1 MRQNEIQTVDDRRIR
16 DDNRTRDDSRTSNPA
31 LQLRPP
37 LRIHGGLLI
46 VTFIMICF
54 GLVTLFSASMS
65 DSFSDTSGDAMYYII
80 KQGSITLIGLL
91 LALILAVAI
100 PVSFF
105 DRPIITFMTYIVT
118 TGLLVYVKF
127 FGSIVNGAKRWILLG
142 PLSIQP
148 SEFAKLA
155 AVICLA
161 GYFSR
166 LRSRRL
172 RKEIKYKS
180 SLRRFIGDGW
190 RDILIP
196 GGLMAVWLGLIIWQP
211 HVSGFVIL
219 SVVILASFMAAGLP
233 LRSWISG
240 ILQFLIILVVVAAIA
255 LGAFSST
262 LKDQTV
268 SEALKQNFS
277 HAFKRIDTFKNP
289 DTANSD
295 DAYQV
300 NQSLMAIGSGGLTG
314 VGLGEGRQK
323 YNYLP
328 EAHNDYIFAIIG
340 EELGFVGTVSVV
352 LLFLVFLLIGTRI
365 AWRAVNPH
373 AAILAAG
380 YTVLITTQALLNIGV
395 ATRALP
401 ATGISL
407 PFFSYGGTSNLFFLL
422 AIGFILAVSRTGQMP
437 NARMRNLMGEIDALT
452 RGEQP

>member
-1 MRQNEIQTVDDRRIR
+1 MRQNEIMPADERRNRVINR
-16 DDNRTRDDSRTSNPA
+16 DVNRVSNPA

-46 VTFIMICF
+46 ITFVMICF

-65 DSFSDTSGDAMYYII
+65 DSFSDTSGDSMYYII
-80 KQGSITLIGLL
+80 KQGSITLIGLV
-91 LALILAVAI
+91 LALILAVSI

-105 DRPIITFMTYIVT
+105 DRPIITITTYILT

-142 PLSIQP
+142 SLSIQP

-155 AVICLA
+155 AVLCLA

-166 LRSRRL
+166 LRARRQ
-172 RKEIKYKS
+172 RKEIRYKS
-180 SLRRFIGDGW
+180 AFHRFIGDGW

-196 GGLMAVWLGLIIWQP
+196 GALMAVWLGLIIWQP

-240 ILQFLIILVVVAAIA
+240 IVQFLLILVVIVAIA
-255 LGAFSST
+255 LGAFSAT
-262 LKDQTV
+262 LKDQTIT
-268 SEALKQNFS
+268 EALQQNFS

-352 LLFLVFLLIGTRI
+352 LLFLVFLLIGIRI
-365 AWRAVNPH
+365 AWQALNPH
-373 AAILAAG
+373 ASVLAAG

-437 NARMRNLMGEIDALT
+437 NAKMRNLMGEIEALS
-452 RGEQP
+452 RGDQS